1 MDTANV
7 QVYMEETLLKK
18 TEELVE
24 YLLHNKG

>member
-7 QVYMEETLLKK
+7 QVYMEEIPLKR